1 RFVRA
6 KKCNF
11 VATIR
16 AKKCILIMKRLL
28 FSDLSKWK
36 NSNNRKPLI
45 LNGSCQVGKTWLLQN
60 LKGIRFSMKPHIDQ
74 SWMENVPLYALET
87 VM

>member
-1 RFVRA
+1 
-6 KKCNF
+6 
-11 VATIR
+11 
-16 AKKCILIMKRLL
+16 MKRLL
-28 FSDLSKWK
+28 FNDLSKWK

-45 LNGSCQVGKTWLLQN
+45 LNGSRLVGKTWLLQN

-74 SWMENVPLYALET
+74 GWMENVPLYALET